1 MNPAIIEKPRQRVK
15 NRRHPEL
22 NFWYATQA
30 IAFLTS
36 SLSGAKDRGL
46 GPLQSPTRAIRN
58 NRKLQKTNASAIL
71 QSSTFARV
79 RTKIGVH
86 VHLTPFPAQT
96 SIVFSHSSMRNPKDP
111 MKTLRHAYLDCF
123 SGISGDM
130 VLGALVDAGAD
141 LGAIESELRK
151 LGLEGWTI
159 SAEKVKRGQIFATQV
174 KVASTEGHHHR
185 GLSIIL
191 DRIDKGHLV
200 PRAAERARK
209 IFTRLAE
216 AEAKVHQMPIE
227 QVHFHEVG
235 AVDSIV
241 DIVGAAIGFELLGI
255 DEFSC
260 SPLDVGAG
268 QAKTAHG
275 LLPVPAPAT
284 AELLK
289 GVPMYTSGIA
299 KELVTPTGAAIAT
312 TLATRYSEIPQM
324 TLSAIGYGAGSADL
338 TEKANVLRILIGE
351 TAVSEPGEHWDAPIT
366 VIETNVD
373 DMSPQI
379 YGYFVERALAA
390 GALDVFS
397 APVQMKKN
405 RPGLLVTILAE
416 SAKVAPLIDLV
427 FRETTTLGVRTHEV
441 RRKILDREF
450 VPVATP
456 FGEVQMKVSR
466 MNGTVL
472 NATPEYEDC
481 QRIAAQKGIP
491 LKQVMAAATFEFQK
505 QTESLPHRTKPAGSK
520 GAANG

>member
-1 MNPAIIEKPRQRVK
+1 
-15 NRRHPEL
+15 
-22 NFWYATQA
+22 
-30 IAFLTS
+30 
-36 SLSGAKDRGL
+36 
-46 GPLQSPTRAIRN
+46 
-58 NRKLQKTNASAIL
+58 
-71 QSSTFARV
+71 
-79 RTKIGVH
+79 
-86 VHLTPFPAQT
+86 
-96 SIVFSHSSMRNPKDP
+96 
-111 MKTLRHAYLDCF
+111 
-123 SGISGDM
+123 
-130 VLGALVDAGAD
+130 
-141 LGAIESELRK
+141 
-151 LGLEGWTI
+151 
-159 SAEKVKRGQIFATQV
+159 
-174 KVASTEGHHHR
+174 
-185 GLSIIL
+185 
-191 DRIDKGHLV
+191 
-200 PRAAERARK
+200 
-209 IFTRLAE
+209 TRLAE

-268 QAKTAHG
+268 QVKTAHG

-289 GVPMYTSGIA
+289 GAPMYTSGIA

-312 TLATRYSEIPQM
+312 TLATRYAEIPEM
-324 TLSAIGYGAGSADL
+324 KLSAIGYGAGSANL
-338 TEKANVLRILIGE
+338 TEKTNVLRLLIGE
-351 TAVSEPGEHWDAPIT
+351 IAVSEPGEHWDAPIT

-397 APVQMKKN
+397 TPVQMKKN

-416 SAKVAPLIDLV
+416 PAKAAALIDLV

-450 VPVATP
+450 VPVLTP

-491 LKQVMAAATFEFQK
+491 LKQVIAAATFEFQRQAEK
-505 QTESLPHRTKPAGSK
+505 RSAG
-520 GAANG
+520 GNQ